1 MNELLV
7 GAVIGIGMLAQYIGY
22 RQGHKDGA
30 GQMYDMLYSQGKR
43 EGRFMVIKL
52 MHEPGANDGRNF

>member
-7 GAVIGIGMLAQYIGY
+7 GVVIGTGMLAQYIGY

-30 GQMYDMLYSQGKR
+30 GQMYDMLYSQGRK
-43 EGRFMVIKL
+43 EGKFIVIKL
-52 MHEPGANDGRNF
+52 MHEPGVDNGRNF

>member
-7 GAVIGIGMLAQYIGY
+7 GAVIGIGILAQYIGY

-30 GQMYDMLYSQGKR
+30 SQMYDMLYSQVKR
-43 EGRFMVIKL
+43 EGKFMVIKL
-52 MHEPGANDGRNF
+52 MHEPGVNNGRNF

>member
-7 GAVIGIGMLAQYIGY
+7 GVVIGTGMLAQYIGY

-30 GQMYDMLYSQGKR
+30 GQMYDMLYSQGRK
-43 EGRFMVIKL
+43 EGKFIVIKL
-52 MHEPGANDGRNF
+52 MHEPGVDNGHNF

>member
-7 GAVIGIGMLAQYIGY
+7 AMVIGIGMLAQYIGY

-30 GQMYDMLYSQGKR
+30 GQMYDMLYSQGR
-43 EGRFMVIKL
+43 TEGKFIIINEAWELGNR
-52 MHEPGANDGRNF
+52 